1 MKIGV
6 FTLHTSSHQHA
17 KIVECEGN
25 FANYLTVDEVAN
37 RLAVHPSSV
46 RRWITNG
53 YLKAHRIGP
62 RAIRIAS
69 SELERIIEPASELA

>member
-1 MKIGV
+1 MNPIN
-6 FTLHTSSHQHA
+6 HQHTKTA
-17 KIVECEGN
+17 DHAANV
-25 FANYLTVDEVAN
+25 ANYLTVDEVAN